1 MALSKV
7 NFNSMNVTP
16 AASKAVKFNS
26 SNNGLETGDIGGNL
40 VLLST
45 VTASSSATIDFTSG
59 IDSTYKEYVF
69 KYINIHPAS
78 VAQLTVNFRDGG
90 TDYDATKT
98 STAFNPYHQE
108 DDSAAGI
115 IYREAWDLAQGTGDQ
130 IIAQELG
137 NGADESASG
146 YLHLFDPSST
156 TFVKHYMG
164 LTEYY
169 QNFGNTGPFQV
180 YYAGYCNVTAAID
193 GVIFKMSSGN
203 IDSGTIKLYGIK

>member
-1 MALSKV
+1 MGLISNGTTLLDAGALDSGI
-7 NFNSMNVTP
+7 
-16 AASKAVKFNS
+16 A
-26 SNNGLETGDIGGNL
+26 TGDMIL
-40 VLLST
+40 IKTL
-45 VTASSSATIDFTSG
+45 TASSSANLTFVHGTSSVVLDG
-59 IDSTYKEYVF
+59 TYKSYVF
-69 KYINIHPAS
+69 KYIDIHPAS

-115 IYREAWDLAQGTGDQ
+115 IYREAWDLAQGAGDQ

-146 YLHLFDPSST
+146 YLHLFNLSST

-203 IDSGTIKLYGIK
+203 IDSGTIKLYGIT